1 MPSRDKEA
9 PRRRRSGTARTP
21 DTQQRTRGTAPRAAM
36 PTSRRA
42 RKKQATRQA
51 IYDVA
56 IRLFMER
63 GYEQTTIDDIAGTA
77 DISRATFF
85 NYYASKPEILH
96 EIAAEALE
104 YARCTFD
111 RNFARQG
118 DSVAEKVRR
127 SLKCFAMIVERDPR
141 YYQTVFLDA
150 MRSQA
155 GFVAANRDAANN
167 LIEVLTGHMRAAQRA
182 GELNPSLDAGQLA
195 EMLTGIYMY
204 AILSYILKGCTGSLV
219 ERIDK
224 AAVIFLEGCQAR
236 QS

>member
-1 MPSRDKEA
+1 MPD
-9 PRRRRSGTARTP
+9 ARQPVRVT
-21 DTQQRTRGTAPRAAM
+21 GPRAVT

-63 GYEQTTIDDIAGTA
+63 GYDETTIDDIAGAA
-77 DISRATFF
+77 DVSRATFF

-111 RNFARQG
+111 RNFSRAG
-118 DSVAEKVRR
+118 DSIAEKVRR
-127 SLKCFAMIVERDPR
+127 SLRSFAMIVERDPR

-155 GFVAANRDAANN
+155 GFVAANRDAANR
-167 LIEVLTGHMRAAQRA
+167 LINDLTGHMRAAQRA

-204 AILSYILKGCTGSLV
+204 AILSYILKGCSGSLV

-224 AAVIFLEGCQAR
+224 AAMIFLEGCQAR
-236 QS
+236 

>member
-1 MPSRDKEA
+1 MAPMPK
-9 PRRRRSGTARTP
+9 
-21 DTQQRTRGTAPRAAM
+21 TQQRVRVTGPRATT

-42 RKKQATRQA
+42 RKKQATRRA

-63 GYEQTTIDDIAGTA
+63 GYDATTIDDIAGAA

-104 YARCTFD
+104 YARATFD
-111 RNFARQG
+111 RNFSRTS
-118 DSVAEKVRR
+118 DPVAEKVRKSLR
-127 SLKCFAMIVERDPR
+127 SFAMIVERDPR

-155 GFVAANRDAANN
+155 GFVAANRDAAND
-167 LIEVLTGHMRAAQRA
+167 LINDLTGHMRAAQHA

-204 AILSYILKGCTGSLV
+204 AILSFILQGCTGSLV

-224 AAVIFLEGCQAR
+224 AAMIFLEGCQAR
-236 QS
+236 RA